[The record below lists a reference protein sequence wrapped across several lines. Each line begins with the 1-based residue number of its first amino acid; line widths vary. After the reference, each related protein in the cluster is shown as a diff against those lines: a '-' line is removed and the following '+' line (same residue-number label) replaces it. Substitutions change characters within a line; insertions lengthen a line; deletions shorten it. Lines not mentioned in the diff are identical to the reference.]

1 MMDGLHQS
9 ERFFT
14 TVSIYFNW
22 RIIMA
27 SNISIENSKA
37 PYEIIV
43 RLSSVYPSLKTAEK
57 KAADFFLTNPDFVA
71 YSPITEVAN
80 RAGCSEPT
88 FLRLARKLGY
98 EGYTDFK
105 DAIISA
111 DKKTPHTLQRTFEC
125 GDSPEDTVKKV
136 FLFSIQAIE
145 DTFNILDTNEVLRAI
160 KYIRRSKKI
169 IFYGNGVASYV
180 AGIAYNKFLRAGI
193 ECVNAHNIDQGYTYC
208 ANASENDVLFIVSHS
223 GKAKS
228 TVNLAKYAKTN
239 NLKVVVVTNYPMAYL
254 SKSADVLLL
263 TASFV
268 EHFDGESLS
277 KRMAELCMI
286 ECVYTLLVL
295 NDEKMLAAIDKN
307 NEVRDTVN
315 NIAKTDSLPKFF

>member
-1 MMDGLHQS
+1 
-9 ERFFT
+9 
-14 TVSIYFNW
+14 
-22 RIIMA
+22 MA
-27 SNISIENSKA
+27 SHFSIENSKA

-43 RLSSVYPSLKTAEK
+43 RLRSVYPSLKTAEK

-71 YSPITEVAN
+71 YSPITEVAS

-105 DAIISA
+105 EAIISA
-111 DKKTPHTLQRTFEC
+111 DKKEPHTLKRTFERD
-125 GDSPEDTVKKV
+125 DSPEDTVKKV
-136 FLFSIQAIE
+136 FEFSIQAIE
-145 DTFNILDTNEVLRAI
+145 DTYKILDKNEILRAF
-160 KYIRRSKKI
+160 KYIKKAKKI
-169 IFYGNGVASYV
+169 IFYGNALASYV
-180 AGIAYNKFLRAGI
+180 AGIAYNKFLRAGL
-193 ECVNAHNIDQGYTYC
+193 ECVYPNNIDQAYTYC
-208 ANASENDVLFIVSHS
+208 TNANENDVLFIVSHS
-223 GKAKS
+223 GRAKS

-286 ECVYTLLVL
+286 ECLYTLLVL
-295 NDEKMLAAIDKN
+295 NDDKMMAAINKN
-307 NEVRDTVN
+307 NEVHDAVN
-315 NIAKTDSLPKFF
+315 NITKNDSLPKF